1 LLISEEALFKRQ
13 GISSTS
19 HVTAHISAMRDVAK
33 ARGFARFKVLAIH
46 RRQDERVASFYAQ
59 MSPEFIDAGQ
69 AAFESFAAGVP
80 DPFRHRYRFGCRLD
94 YGAQARQLRDEL
106 GPDNVLF
113 LPVELLD
120 RDPVDFLERLLGF
133 CEVADAE
140 ALARRFSADL
150 GRENVKRLDERSWQ
164 LQPLRVDPHASLASR
179 LLRRRSIFG
188 RRGRIV
194 LQAGTAERILLA
206 YEASNRE
213 LEGLFG
219 HDLAAYG
226 YYPVGS
232 ARREDD

>member
-1 LLISEEALFKRQ
+1 MTSSNSAGALCLFHMGYGKCASTLLQERIFPALGLSTAINPQDARFEGIGTPSGQQRLISQVFTCSPEIWGESWLADQLFDGRKGNLLISEEALFKRQ

-133 CEVADAE
+133 
-140 ALARRFSADL
+140 
-150 GRENVKRLDERSWQ
+150 
-164 LQPLRVDPHASLASR
+164 
-179 LLRRRSIFG
+179 
-188 RRGRIV
+188 
-194 LQAGTAERILLA
+194 
-206 YEASNRE
+206 
-213 LEGLFG
+213 
-219 HDLAAYG
+219 
-226 YYPVGS
+226 
-232 ARREDD
+232 